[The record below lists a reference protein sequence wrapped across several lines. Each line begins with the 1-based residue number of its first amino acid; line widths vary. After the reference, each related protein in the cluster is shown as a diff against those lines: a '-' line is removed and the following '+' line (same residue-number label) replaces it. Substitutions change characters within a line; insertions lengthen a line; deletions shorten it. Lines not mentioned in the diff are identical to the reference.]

1 MQKQNRDGKLRITD
15 KGYEFMLRDIHVQAW
30 MFVLAL
36 IRSYGM
42 FTLFLFYWCYAS
54 LLYLL
59 HCASV
64 QILALVSTLYTL

>member
-1 MQKQNRDGKLRITD
+1 MQRQSRDGKLRITD

-42 FTLFLFYWCYAS
+42 LQMFCFTVFLYAAS
-54 LLYLL
+54 FVAL
-59 HCASV
+59 H
-64 QILALVSTLYTL
+64 LM

>member
-1 MQKQNRDGKLRITD
+1 MLCMNCIHIYMFIMQAGLMQKQNRDGKLRITD

-42 FTLFLFYWCYAS
+42 
-54 LLYLL
+54 
-59 HCASV
+59 
-64 QILALVSTLYTL
+64 